1 MPIKIKSMNC
11 HILICLYVVL
21 TALPN
26 VQRFKYEDI
35 PWHGLSNGSTGYPA
49 PLSVPST
56 IWAFITIVWFF
67 CTNRESDDKCTGNDR
82 CLIVKPPWESNQ
94 AQWS

>member
-11 HILICLYVVL
+11 HILICLYAVL

-56 IWAFITIVWFF
+56 I
-67 CTNRESDDKCTGNDR
+67 
-82 CLIVKPPWESNQ
+82 
-94 AQWS
+94 

>member
-1 MPIKIKSMNC
+1 MLIKIKSMNC
-11 HILICLYVVL
+11 HILICLYAVL

-26 VQRFKYEDI
+26 VQRFKYEDV

-67 CTNRESDDKCTGNDR
+67 CTNRESDDKC
-82 CLIVKPPWESNQ
+82 I
-94 AQWS
+94 